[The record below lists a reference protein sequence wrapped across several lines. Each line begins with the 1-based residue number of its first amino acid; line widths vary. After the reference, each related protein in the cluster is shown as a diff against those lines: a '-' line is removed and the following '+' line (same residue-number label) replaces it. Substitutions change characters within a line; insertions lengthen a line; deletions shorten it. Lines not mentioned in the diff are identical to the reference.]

1 LSTLRLLLSTHKK
14 HFILSKLGTMMEST
28 RLLCLF
34 LSLGILLWSGIEATA
49 IDSKSSVVEKQQE
62 YDLAATS
69 SRQEASSADILQQ
82 QDSLLDESSRFLR
95 FRNQDTTHH
104 QRPRLLEGGDY
115 DFDFSNISELEAAEV
130 GAVVALLLVALLLV
144 LCCCCCCRRGCSLW
158 DLVAMCCLWELC
170 CGNNGMGDTMSDF
183 QMM

>member
-1 LSTLRLLLSTHKK
+1 
-14 HFILSKLGTMMEST
+14 MMEST
-28 RLLCLF
+28 RLLCLL
-34 LSLGILLWSGIEATA
+34 LSLSILLLSAIEATA
-49 IDSKSSVVEKQQE
+49 IDSNLSVIEKQQE

-69 SRQEASSADILQQ
+69 SLQDVSSAYILQQ
-82 QDSLLDESSRFLR
+82 DSFLDESRFLR

-104 QRPRLLEGGDY
+104 QRQRPRLLEGGDY